1 MDTVLVIS
9 YNSFSLKN
17 ANGMT
22 ILSLMSAYSKDNLIQ
37 LCRSTDEKNF
47 SFARSY
53 FCVTDREMLTSFF
66 FKKARGIYDCPQN
79 QTESSNMD
87 ISTSSA
93 ELSKGLRKNNYNF
106 VLRWLRELLWIIA
119 PWGKR
124 KLLKWVKENNPQ
136 VIVYMVGESIS
147 NDIDVLRIVKKRKI
161 PFVLY
166 NCEGYRTINVDERKG
181 IEKFFYKTV
190 EKSYKKLQ
198 RLSGLVI
205 YNCGYI
211 KNRYQAMYKA
221 PEKSI
226 IAYNSA
232 SFDTTPYLIKP
243 EKKLTISY
251 FGNLG
256 VGRVASIMEIADF
269 LMECHPDLKID
280 VYGRPSERDEQ
291 LMSRHPSIVLH
302 GFVGQDTLLK
312 VRENSDILLHTESFD
327 PDIVP
332 KLKNAFST
340 KIAQCLCSGRCL
352 LTYAPIDMA
361 STDYLLTE
369 ACACVASS
377 KEEMKAK
384 LNELIEN
391 PELRLMYA
399 NRALDSARKNHDKQ
413 ITAELVKK
421 SIGGLL

>member
-1 MDTVLVIS
+1 MDTILVIS

-37 LCRSTDEKNF
+37 FCRSADEKNF
-47 SFARSY
+47 DFARSY
-53 FCVTDREMLTSFF
+53 FCVTDREMLSSFF
-66 FKKARGIYDCPQN
+66 FKKVRGIYDRPQN
-79 QTESSNMD
+79 RTESSNMD
-87 ISTSSA
+87 MSVSSA

-136 VIVYMVGESIS
+136 AIVYMVGESIS
-147 NDIDVLRIVKKRKI
+147 NDIDVLRIAKKCRI
-161 PFVLY
+161 PLVLY
-166 NCEGYRTINVDERKG
+166 NCEGYRTIDIDERKG
-181 IEKFFYKTV
+181 IEKLFYKTV

-211 KNRYQAMYKA
+211 MNRYQAMYKA

-226 IAYNSA
+226 IAYNSS
-232 SFDTTPYLIKP
+232 SFDTSPYLIKP
-243 EKKLTISY
+243 NKKLIISY

-256 VGRVASIMEIADF
+256 VGRVASIIEIADF
-269 LMECHPDLKID
+269 MMEYHTDLKID
-280 VYGRPSERDEQ
+280 VYGRPSESDEQ
-291 LMSRHPSIVLH
+291 LMSRHPVIVLH

-352 LTYAPIDMA
+352 FTYAPIDMA

-369 ACACVASS
+369 DCACVASS

-399 NRALDSARKNHDKQ
+399 NRALNSAKKNHDKQ

-421 SIGGLL
+421 SIGDLL

>member
-1 MDTVLVIS
+1 M
-9 YNSFSLKN
+9 
-17 ANGMT
+17 
-22 ILSLMSAYSKDNLIQ
+22 
-37 LCRSTDEKNF
+37 
-47 SFARSY
+47 
-53 FCVTDREMLTSFF
+53 
-66 FKKARGIYDCPQN
+66 
-79 QTESSNMD
+79 
-87 ISTSSA
+87 
-93 ELSKGLRKNNYNF
+93 
-106 VLRWLRELLWIIA
+106 
-119 PWGKR
+119 
-124 KLLKWVKENNPQ
+124 
-136 VIVYMVGESIS
+136 
-147 NDIDVLRIVKKRKI
+147 
-161 PFVLY
+161 
-166 NCEGYRTINVDERKG
+166 
-181 IEKFFYKTV
+181 
-190 EKSYKKLQ
+190 
-198 RLSGLVI
+198 
-205 YNCGYI
+205 
-211 KNRYQAMYKA
+211 
-221 PEKSI
+221 
-226 IAYNSA
+226 
-232 SFDTTPYLIKP
+232 IKP

>member
-1 MDTVLVIS
+1 
-9 YNSFSLKN
+9 
-17 ANGMT
+17 MT